1 MTNYSLQITSRDDM
15 QVVLVSTLCPQKKT
29 KPDNF

>member
-1 MTNYSLQITSRDDM
+1 MHAIAVWINT
-15 QVVLVSTLCPQKKT
+15 KKT